1 MDDTTDSA
9 LRVNIK
15 PPSQVPAKNPDPE
28 TSEANEALKRA
39 YNELVNRQLE
49 QDITER
55 KKYANRSF
63 WLVVGWIVAIFAII
77 VLQGFSAKTGFSI
90 SDTVLMTLIGGTTI
104 NILGIFIVVANYL
117 FPKTNAAPRA
127 SVLNGGKQQG

>member
-1 MDDTTDSA
+1 MDDTNDSA

-15 PPSQVPAKNPDPE
+15 PPLQVPAKNPDPE
-28 TSEANEALKRA
+28 TSKANEALKRA

-63 WLVVGWIVAIFAII
+63 WLVVGWILAILA
-77 VLQGFSAKTGFSI
+77 VVGLQGFSDKTGFSI
-90 SDTVLMTLIGGTTI
+90 SDNVLMTLIGGTTI

-117 FPKTNAAPRA
+117 FPKTNVAPRA

>member
-1 MDDTTDSA
+1 MDIPIE
-9 LRVNIK
+9 IK
-15 PPSQVPAKNPDPE
+15 RPLHEPADEPDPQ
-28 TSEANEALKRA
+28 TSEENKDLAKQRRED
-39 YNELVNRQLE
+39 LVNLQLE
-49 QDITER
+49 QDLTER
-55 KKYANRSF
+55 KKYAGRIF
-63 WLVVGWIVAIFAII
+63 WLIVGWIVAIFAII